1 MKFTLIILLN
11 VLFVGQLTAQEN
23 SLSKIKWTEASD
35 TLKTKLKAGYY
46 LCVEVPKGYEAH
58 GFKDIQNKNSYVLS
72 KKDFMELSHI
82 DTVFKSYDRGV
93 KLQVINI
100 KFDNIGAKAL
110 LDFTMK
116 WQGQKVGLLLR
127 NKFIYVA
134 TIASPIS
141 GGTMTL
147 TGDYTTNQLD
157 DIVKAIKTFKR

>member
-1 MKFTLIILLN
+1 MRLTLIIFLN
-11 VLFVGQLTAQEN
+11 TLFIGQLTAQEN

-46 LCVEVPKGYEAH
+46 LCVEVPKGYESH
-58 GFKDIQNKNSYVLS
+58 GFRDIQNKNSFVLS
-72 KKDFMELSHI
+72 KKDFLELNHI
-82 DTVFKSYDRGV
+82 DTVFQSYDKGF
-93 KLQVINI
+93 KLKVINI
-100 KFDNIGAKAL
+100 KFDKIGAKAL

-116 WQGQKVGLLLR
+116 WQGSKIGLLLR

-147 TGDYTTNQLD
+147 AGDYTANQLD